1 MTPSVCRLGGIFGS
15 LILLASIALSGCSTS
30 SVDDFAPS
38 AAPAATDADVW
49 PDAPAVASAKNTG
62 TFPNLNEVPTAANR
76 QLAPEER
83 DAKLAE
89 LEAAREGQ
97 RPPGSRETEEQR
109 RKRLKLLADRQADT
123 LKVIESN

>member
-1 MTPSVCRLGGIFGS
+1 MVGAVG
-15 LILLASIALSGCSTS
+15 LSGCSTS
-30 SVDDFAPS
+30 SIDDISPS
-38 AAPAATDADVW
+38 AAPSATGSGAF
-49 PDAPAVASAKNTG
+49 PDAPAVAGATNTG
-62 TFPNLNEVPTAANR
+62 TFPNLNDVPKAANS
-76 QLAPEER
+76 QLSPQER
-83 DAKLAE
+83 DAKLAA